1 MVGGG
6 GLCPLNVLLT
16 GIAGELY
23 ASPVLR
29 VSGTGGRD
37 EAGRTYVKSPGA
49 GAYPLATSIRTF
61 LPVDPGPSGL
71 GEGEGGSMSRVEVC

>member
-29 VSGTGGRD
+29 VSGTGGRSR
-37 EAGRTYVKSPGA
+37 GRENICKVQGRVRT
-49 GAYPLATSIRTF
+49 PLATCYF
-61 LPVDPGPSGL
+61 LPPPVDPTSV
-71 GEGEGGSMSRVEVC
+71 GEEGVGYTRVDVCQAP

>member
-6 GLCPLNVLLT
+6 GLCLLTVHLT

-37 EAGRTYVKSPGA
+37 EAGRSMSKAQGRVRT
-49 GAYPLATSIRTF
+49 PLATCYF
-61 LPVDPGPSGL
+61 LPPPVDPTSV
-71 GEGEGGSMSRVEVC
+71 GEEGVGYTRVDDREIP